1 MKLPRIYIY
10 SLIFTLI
17 ITTISAEE
25 KKIKLRGTSKSGEF
39 KPLQITISP
48 DLLNIE
54 KALELKSKYKVAK
67 EFSFAKDKK
76 LKKRKNIKF
85 RSANAGESPSKIFKD
100 YAKSVFFLYNEK
112 AEVIGTGFLVDS
124 SGLILSNWHVTDKT
138 KKMFI
143 WTLPDEGVVDA
154 ESVFAN
160 KNYYFGSVVAENK
173 KEDLALIKAI
183 GLPKNIKPVNL
194 GSNDE
199 INVGDNV
206 YAIGHPVGLP
216 WSFSSGMV
224 SQKRKNYKWTYADES
239 EHLATVVQMQTPIST
254 GNSGGPLF
262 SGKGKVVGV
271 NTLMQGEGQNLNFAV
286 AVDHVKKF
294 IKDNPSVTKINP
306 IGAVIKQDYPNAKT
320 EDFNNNGIIDTWYID
335 KDNNGK
341 FDLGFVDD
349 DENGFVEGTLIDEDE
364 DGVWEIFLVDTDENG
379 KADRAYLDEDGDKKP
394 DVLAYD
400 YDEDGEWDKL
410 EELS

>member
-1 MKLPRIYIY
+1 MKIL
-10 SLIFTLI
+10 SLYLSIIFTVFVN
-17 ITTISAEE
+17 TVFAEE
-25 KKIKLRGTSKSGEF
+25 QKLKFRGSGNSQEL
-39 KPLQITISP
+39 KPIQINISP
-48 DLLNIE
+48 DFLKID
-54 KALELKSKYKVAK
+54 KALELKLTYKAAK
-67 EFSFAKDKK
+67 AFALKNDKK
-76 LKKRKNIKF
+76 LQKRKQIKF
-85 RSANAGESPSKIFKD
+85 RSAKAGESPSKIFKD

-124 SGLILSNWHVTDKT
+124 SGLILSNWHVTNKT

-143 WTLPDEGVVDA
+143 WTLPEEGAIDS

-173 KEDLALIKAI
+173 GQDLALIKAI
-183 GLPKNIKPVNL
+183 GLPKDIKPVNL

-199 INVGDNV
+199 INIGDNV

-224 SQKRKNYKWTYADES
+224 SQKRKNYKWTYADKS

-294 IKDNPSVTKINP
+294 IKDNPNIKTINP

-320 EDFNNNGIIDTWYID
+320 EDYNNNGIIDTWYID
-335 KDNNGK
+335 EDNNGK
-341 FDLGFVDD
+341 LDLGFVDD
-349 DENGFVEGTLIDEDE
+349 DENGFVEGTLIDKDE

-379 KADRAYLDEDGDKKP
+379 KADKAYLDNDGDKKP

-400 YDEDGEWDKL
+400 YDEDGEWDKF

>member
-1 MKLPRIYIY
+1 MKLLRLHIY
-10 SLIFTLI
+10 SLVFVMLI
-17 ITTISAEE
+17 TAVSAEE
-25 KKIKLRGTSKSGEF
+25 KKLNFRGSSISEELKSV
-39 KPLQITISP
+39 QINISP
-48 DLLNIE
+48 DLLNID
-54 KALELKSKYKVAK
+54 KALELKSTYKAAK
-67 EFSFAKDKK
+67 EFAIKTDKK
-76 LKKRKNIKF
+76 LQKRKQIKF
-85 RSANAGESPSKIFKD
+85 RSANAGESPSKIFND

-112 AEVIGTGFLVDS
+112 AESIGTGFLIDS
-124 SGLILSNWHVTDKT
+124 SGLILTNWHVTDKT

-143 WTLPDEGVVDA
+143 WTLPEEGAIDS

-173 KEDLALIKAI
+173 KEDLALVKAI

-199 INVGDNV
+199 VNIGDNV

-216 WSFSSGMV
+216 WSFSVGMV
-224 SQKRKNYKWTYADES
+224 SQKRKNYKWTYADKS
-239 EHLATVVQMQTPIST
+239 EHFATVVQMQTPIST

-294 IKDNPSVTKINP
+294 IKDNPNVTKINP

-320 EDFNNNGIIDTWYID
+320 EDYNNNGIVDTWYID
-335 KDNNGK
+335 EDNNGK
-341 FDLGFVDD
+341 LDLGFVDD
-349 DENGFVEGTLIDEDE
+349 DENGFVEGTLIDKDE
-364 DGVWEIFLVDTDENG
+364 DGVWEIFLIDTDENG
-379 KADRAYLDEDGDKKP
+379 KADRAYLDNDGDKKP

-400 YDEDGEWDKL
+400 YNEDGEWDKF